1 MKKAAILYVS
11 VHHKNTEKVV
21 NYIASAIDA
30 DVIDLLKNRNP
41 SIEQYELIILA
52 SGIYF
57 GSFHKV
63 LLEYMKATSFE
74 GKNIIILYTCGVPYR
89 DYVKSAEKFLR
100 ENNINYIV
108 DFHCRGYDTY
118 GLFGKIGG
126 LARKHPNQRDLDRML
141 ESVKVFADIIL
152 K

>member
-1 MKKAAILYVS
+1 MKKAVILYAS

-63 LLEYMKATSFE
+63 
-74 GKNIIILYTCGVPYR
+74 IVLYTCGIPYR
-89 DYVKSAEKFLR
+89 NYAKSSEKILR
-100 ENNINYIV
+100 ENNANYISA
-108 DFHCRGYDTY
+108 FHCRGYDTY
-118 GLFGKIGG
+118 GPFGKIGG
-126 LARKHPNQRDLDRML
+126 IAKNHPSQQDMNRLLHNVRI
-141 ESVKVFADIIL
+141 SADNIL
-152 K
+152 

>member
-1 MKKAAILYVS
+1 MKKAVILYAS

-63 LLEYMKATSFE
+63 LLEYMKATSLKE
-74 GKNIIILYTCGVPYR
+74 
-89 DYVKSAEKFLR
+89 
-100 ENNINYIV
+100 
-108 DFHCRGYDTY
+108 
-118 GLFGKIGG
+118 
-126 LARKHPNQRDLDRML
+126 RML
-141 ESVKVFADIIL
+141 LWCIPVGYPIGITLNLQKKSCVKTMPIIFL
-152 K
+152 LFIAEVTIHMDHSERLAGLRKTIPVNRI

>member
-1 MKKAAILYVS
+1 MKKAVILYAS

-74 GKNIIILYTCGVPYR
+74 GKNVIPVGYPIGITLNLQKKSCVKTMPIIFLLFI
-89 DYVKSAEKFLR
+89 AEVTIHMDHSERLA
-100 ENNINYIV
+100 
-108 DFHCRGYDTY
+108 
-118 GLFGKIGG
+118 GLQKTIPVN
-126 LARKHPNQRDLDRML
+126 R
-141 ESVKVFADIIL
+141 I
-152 K
+152 

>member
-1 MKKAAILYVS
+1 MRNNKETLFNEKSCHPLCCRYIIRI
-11 VHHKNTEKVV
+11 TEKVV

-74 GKNIIILYTCGVPYR
+74 GKNVIVVYNPVGTYRNYAKSSEKIL
-89 DYVKSAEKFLR
+89 A
-100 ENNINYIV
+100 
-108 DFHCRGYDTY
+108 
-118 GLFGKIGG
+118 
-126 LARKHPNQRDLDRML
+126 
-141 ESVKVFADIIL
+141 
-152 K
+152 

>member
-1 MKKAAILYVS
+1 MKKAVILYAS
-11 VHHKNTEKVV
+11 VHHKNTETVV

-74 GKNIIILYTCGVPYR
+74 GKNVIVVYTCGIPYR
-89 DYVKSAEKFLR
+89 NYAKSSEKILR
-100 ENNINYIV
+100 ENNANYISA
-108 DFHCRGYDTY
+108 FHCRGYDTY
-118 GLFGKIGG
+118 GPFGKIGG
-126 LARKHPNQRDLDRML
+126 IAKNHPSQQDMNRLLHNVRI
-141 ESVKVFADIIL
+141 SADNIL
-152 K
+152 

>member
-74 GKNIIILYTCGVPYR
+74 GKNVIVLYTCGIPYR
-89 DYVKSAEKFLR
+89 NYAKSAEKILR
-100 ENNINYIV
+100 ENNANYISA
-108 DFHCRGYDTY
+108 FHCRGYDTY
-118 GLFGKIGG
+118 GPFGKIGG
-126 LARKHPNQRDLDRML
+126 IAKNHPSQQDMNRLL
-141 ESVKVFADIIL
+141 HNVKISADNIL
-152 K
+152 

>member
-1 MKKAAILYVS
+1 MKKAVILYVS

-30 DVIDLLKNRNP
+30 DVIDLLKNRKP

-74 GKNIIILYTCGVPYR
+74 GKNVIVLYTCGIPYR
-89 DYVKSAEKFLR
+89 NYAKSTEKILR
-100 ENNINYIV
+100 ENNANYISA
-108 DFHCRGYDTY
+108 FHCRGYDTY
-118 GLFGKIGG
+118 GPFGKIGG
-126 LARKHPNQRDLDRML
+126 IAKNHPSQQDMNRLLHNVRI
-141 ESVKVFADIIL
+141 SADNIL
-152 K
+152 

>member
-1 MKKAAILYVS
+1 MKKAVILYAS

-30 DVIDLLKNRNP
+30 DVIDLLT

-74 GKNIIILYTCGVPYR
+74 GKNVIVLYTCGIPYR
-89 DYVKSAEKFLR
+89 NYAKSSEKILR
-100 ENNINYIV
+100 ENNANYISA
-108 DFHCRGYDTY
+108 FHCRGYDTY
-118 GLFGKIGG
+118 GPFGKIGG
-126 LARKHPNQRDLDRML
+126 IAKNHPSQQDMNRLLHNVRI
-141 ESVKVFADIIL
+141 SADNIL
-152 K
+152 

>member
-1 MKKAAILYVS
+1 MKKAVILYAS

-63 LLEYMKATSFE
+63 LLEDMKATSFE
-74 GKNIIILYTCGVPYR
+74 GKNVIVVYTCGIPYR
-89 DYVKSAEKFLR
+89 NYDMNRLLHNVRISAD
-100 ENNINYIV
+100 NI
-108 DFHCRGYDTY
+108 
-118 GLFGKIGG
+118 L
-126 LARKHPNQRDLDRML
+126 
-141 ESVKVFADIIL
+141 
-152 K
+152 

>member
-1 MKKAAILYVS
+1 MKKAVILYAS

-57 GSFHKV
+57 GSVHKV

-74 GKNIIILYTCGVPYR
+74 GKNVIVVYTCGIPYR
-89 DYVKSAEKFLR
+89 NYAKSSEKILR
-100 ENNINYIV
+100 ENNANYISA
-108 DFHCRGYDTY
+108 FHCRGYDTY
-118 GLFGKIGG
+118 GPFGKIGG
-126 LARKHPNQRDLDRML
+126 IAKNHPSQQDMNRLLHNVRI
-141 ESVKVFADIIL
+141 SADNIL
-152 K
+152 